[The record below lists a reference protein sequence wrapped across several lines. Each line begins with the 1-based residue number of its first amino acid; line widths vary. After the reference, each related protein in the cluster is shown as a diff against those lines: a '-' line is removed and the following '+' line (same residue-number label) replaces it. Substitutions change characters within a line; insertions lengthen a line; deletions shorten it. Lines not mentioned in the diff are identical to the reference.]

1 MNDVSKKL
9 EIVTNLAIICAISV
23 FGYFTA
29 QKYFS
34 SGKDSVQPN
43 EVAVGTKILLGETD
57 WLNNRKTLLLIIRK
71 DCQFCSESVPF
82 YKTLVEKTKEKG
94 IKLVAVLPTSREE
107 SQIYL
112 KENGVN
118 IQEIRQA
125 DDVLKQI
132 VKGTPTLILVN
143 ERGEVLNFWKG
154 KLPSEKEK
162 EVLNNL

>member
-9 EIVTNLAIICAISV
+9 EIVTNLAIICAILV
-23 FGYFTA
+23 FGYFVF
-29 QKYFS
+29 QKYFL
-34 SGKDSVQPN
+34 SGKDSVQQN
-43 EVAVGTKILLGETD
+43 EIAVGTKISIDEID
-57 WLNNRKTLLLIIRK
+57 WLNNQKTLLLIIRK

-82 YKTLVEKTKEKG
+82 YKNLVEKTNEKG

-125 DDVLKQI
+125 DDALKQI

-143 ERGEVLNFWKG
+143 ERGEVLNSWKG